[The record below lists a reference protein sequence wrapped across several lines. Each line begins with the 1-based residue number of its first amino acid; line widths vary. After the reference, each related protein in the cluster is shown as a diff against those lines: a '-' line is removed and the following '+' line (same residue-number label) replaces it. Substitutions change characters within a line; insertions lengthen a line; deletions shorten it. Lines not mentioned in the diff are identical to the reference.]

1 MISRY
6 TVVQYVPDPL
16 ADERINIGV
25 IAWDEGGV
33 AAKFSSNWKR
43 IQSFGHEDVGYVRDF
58 VKMTTSALEAPNADL
73 FGNNASLDVSRLEKM
88 IGEWHH
94 SIQFTT
100 PRTSVKG
107 RDAVLLD
114 VSPVFLRSF
123 PSAHKGPRSRRT
135 AAAMA
140 TKELQSAIAHRDPKY
155 VDKLLKKNH
164 SLKGQC
170 ASHQFPVALANGH
183 LIAAIETISFEVSEH
198 KQLELELEAVFWTCA
213 DVKNKNEEA
222 PLAVF
227 ALAPKRSSELFRRAR
242 SVLRKLDVDLLTEN
256 SLSDWAKKQAAAA
269 VPELKQKRLLG
280 EAATRRNR

>member
-43 IQSFGHEDVGYVRDF
+43 VQSFGHENVGYVREF
-58 VKMTTSALEAPNADL
+58 VKRTTSALESSHADL
-73 FGNNASLDVSRLEKM
+73 FNNTESLDVPKLEKM

-100 PRTSVKG
+100 PRTSVKD
-107 RDAVLLD
+107 RDALLTD
-114 VSPVFLRSF
+114 VGPIFLRSF
-123 PSAHKGPRSRRT
+123 PSAHAGARNRKT
-135 AAAMA
+135 AAVIAVR
-140 TKELQSAIAHRDPKY
+140 ELQSAIAHRDPKY
-155 VDKLLKKNH
+155 VEKLLKKNH

-183 LIAAIETISFEVSEH
+183 LIAAVETISFEVLEH
-198 KQLELELEAVFWTCA
+198 RQLELELEAVFWTCA

-227 ALAPKRSSELFRRAR
+227 ALAPKRSSELFRWTK
-242 SVLRKLDVDLLTEN
+242 SVLRKLDVDLLTED
-256 SLSDWAKKQAAAA
+256 SLSGWAKKQVAAA
-269 VPELKQKRLLG
+269 VPEQKPKRLLG
-280 EAATRRNR
+280 ETSHRHR

>member
-33 AAKFSSNWKR
+33 AAKFLSNWKR
-43 IQSFGHEDVGYVRDF
+43 VQSFGHEDVGYVREF
-58 VKMTTSALEAPNADL
+58 VKRTSFALDAGYAD
-73 FGNNASLDVSRLEKM
+73 FFKNSESLDVPRLEKM
-88 IGEWHH
+88 IGEWRH

-100 PRTSVKG
+100 PRPSVKG
-107 RDAVLLD
+107 RDAVLAD
-114 VSPVFLRSF
+114 VGPIFLRSF
-123 PSAHKGPRSRRT
+123 PSAHAGSRSRKT
-135 AAAMA
+135 AAVIAA
-140 TKELQSAIAHRDPKY
+140 NELQSAIAHRDPKY
-155 VDKLLKKNH
+155 VGKLLKRNH

-183 LIAAIETISFEVSEH
+183 LIAAIETISFEISEH
-198 KQLELELEAVFWTCA
+198 RQLELELEAVFWTCA

-242 SVLRKLDVDLLTEN
+242 SVLRKLDVNLLTEN
-256 SLSDWAKKQAAAA
+256 SLSGWAKKQAAAA
-269 VPELKQKRLLG
+269 VPELKQNRLLG
-280 EAATRRNR
+280 EAATHRHR